1 MADPNIELSRKE
13 TYLKM
18 IENSVGSRL
27 FNSIVVL
34 YKDTGNIEDASK
46 GEHSCA
52 FFSSGVLLL
61 AGMLPRISTTVP
73 FLQKQIEESD
83 EWKAVEDIQEGDVLF
98 WEEMTFPDRHENGHS
113 GFVIGDDEAVSTS
126 SENKEVVRHHITY
139 GVDESGAPKRKIMK
153 TFRYKF

>member
-27 FNSIVVL
+27 FNSIIVL
-34 YKDTGNIEDASK
+34 YKDTGKIADASK

-61 AGMLPRISTTVP
+61 AGMLPRTSATVP
-73 FLQKQIEESD
+73 ALQKQIEESG
-83 EWKAVEDIQEGDVLF
+83 EWEKVNDIQAGDILF
-98 WEEMTFPDRHENGHS
+98 WEEMTSPDRHENGHS
-113 GFVIGDDEAVSTS
+113 GFAVGNNEAVSTS
-126 SENKEVVRHHITY
+126 SENKEVARHHITY
-139 GVDESGAPKRKIMK
+139 GVDENGAPKRKIMK
-153 TFRYKF
+153 AFRYKF